1 MRRLLL
7 RTKARIRD
15 AAKPIGEAAVGAL
28 TIGLLRT
35 TRYFDPIKTADLFGR
50 IARTDRSLDARAKD
64 RPCQPD
70 GRLSGKITR
79 GDRDHSRRRLGQS
92 RPPGAE
98 FAHLDHVWEHDRA
111 HPENSRIEIEERTH
125 ELFAQLRLD
134 GKPALIFASHL
145 GNWELPALAAVA
157 HGLDAAILFRRPN
170 IASADRIIEEIRSV
184 KMGTLI
190 PAGRDAPLRLADALQ
205 KGQHVAML
213 VDQYF
218 TNGVDVTFFGRKTKA
233 NPTLARLLR
242 QIECPIHGVRI
253 IRLPGHRFRAELSEE
268 IPAGSRRL
276 GPDRRSGNDAGD
288 YLRGRRLDPRI
299 SGSMAVAA
307 SPLAVTA
314 RAWHMRIPD
323 LTRGACAASDSK
335 DGRNVLDRTS
345 FETAQ
350 PRRSSWHEEASTVLF
365 SPCVHR
371 RLMTRWVA
379 GSRAVM
385 TKSFASIA
393 SSG

>member
-15 AAKPIGEAAVGAL
+15 AAKPLGDAAVGAS

-35 TRYFDPIKTADLFGR
+35 IRYFDPIKTADLFGR
-50 IARTDRSLDARAKD
+50 ITRFIGPMTREQKIGRANLTAAFPEKSPEEIETILAGVWD
-64 RPCQPD
+64 NL
-70 GRLSGKITR
+70 GRL
-79 GDRDHSRRRLGQS
+79 
-92 RPPGAE
+92 GAE
-98 FAHLDHVWEHDRA
+98 FAHIDHIWEHDRA
-111 HPENSRIEIEERTH
+111 RPEDSRIEIEERTH

-157 HGLDAAILFRRPN
+157 HGLDAATLYRRPN
-170 IASADRIIEEIRSV
+170 ISSANRIIEEMRSV

-218 TNGVDVTFFGRKTKA
+218 TNGVDVMFFGRKTKA

-268 IPAGSRRL
+268 VTPVRDAEGQIDVQGTMQAITSVIEGWIREY
-276 GPDRRSGNDAGD
+276 PDQW
-288 YLRGRRLDPRI
+288 LWL
-299 SGSMAVAA
+299 
-307 SPLAVTA
+307 
-314 RAWHMRIPD
+314 
-323 LTRGACAASDSK
+323 
-335 DGRNVLDRTS
+335 
-345 FETAQ
+345 
-350 PRRSSWHEEASTVLF
+350 
-365 SPCVHR
+365 HR
-371 RLMTRWVA
+371 RWR
-379 GSRAVM
+379 
-385 TKSFASIA
+385 
-393 SSG
+393 